1 MKNTSFDFK
10 RIAQGYKERPF
21 LHKFVIDKLKQDM
34 NISSFSNGL
43 DVGCGAGLS
52 TKALK
57 MICNDV
63 TGTDISKEM
72 ICVAQE
78 VCKGEGYHFFIAK
91 AEDTPPPSKK
101 YDIVT
106 AAGVHQWV
114 QQEKFLKN
122 MHEVMEYGGLMVVYD
137 FAISDKMKGSE
148 AYTNWWH
155 EEYLKEFPKP
165 YRNEHIWTSEEVGQ
179 YGFSMEKQVNYN
191 IEYKFDLNSFIK
203 FMMIQSN
210 VNAKI
215 EEEGMDILEVE
226 KWFQKS
232 LKPIFDEDSKTLLF
246 SGYSWYIKN
255 E

>member
-1 MKNTSFDFK
+1 
-10 RIAQGYKERPF
+10 
-21 LHKFVIDKLKQDM
+21 
-34 NISSFSNGL
+34 
-43 DVGCGAGLS
+43 
-52 TKALK
+52 
-57 MICNDV
+57 
-63 TGTDISKEM
+63 
-72 ICVAQE
+72 
-78 VCKGEGYHFFIAK
+78 
-91 AEDTPPPSKK
+91 
-101 YDIVT
+101 
-106 AAGVHQWV
+106 V

-155 EEYLKEFPKP
+155 EEYLKKFPKP
-165 YRNEHIWTSEEVGQ
+165 FRNEHIWTSEEVVQ

-191 IEYKFDLNSFIK
+191 IEHKFDLNSFIK

-232 LKPIFDEDSKTLLF
+232 LKSIFDEDSKTFLF